1 MPIGTITAFAL
12 PTLFG
17 QADHTYVIS
26 KSWPYLAV
34 LGAKQRRYSCLCCGR
49 GYVKA
54 NCLAQVN
61 STVVFAIKSQALFI
75 KWPTRILH
83 VTGATVASAGGAL
96 VIHIVGCL
104 RNE

>member
-34 LGAKQRRYSCLCCGR
+34 LGASSGGTVVLCCAGE
-49 GYVKA
+49 YVKG
-54 NCLAQVN
+54 
-61 STVVFAIKSQALFI
+61 KLFGN
-75 KWPTRILH
+75 R
-83 VTGATVASAGGAL
+83 
-96 VIHIVGCL
+96 
-104 RNE
+104 